1 MPLSSHRDLSP
12 SGHRIRSEKHRTEH
26 SIWALGNARMAALLV
41 LLLLAFCIQPVFAQD
56 RTVSV
61 LYAGSLAAVM
71 ENGIGPAFTKSTGF
85 SYQGEAQ
92 GSLGAAQMIHDHVRT
107 PDVFIS
113 ADPSVNTKVLMGPQN
128 GNLVKWFSIVAASQ
142 LVLAY
147 NPKSKFASKFEESAA
162 GKLPWYEVLA
172 TPGLRFGRGDPSID
186 PKGYRT
192 LFLFRLAGRF
202 YHHPEIAAMLGD
214 AMNPAQVFPEIVLM
228 AKVESGQFDAGIFY
242 KHEVVAHKLPYI
254 TLPPEVN
261 QGDAQM
267 ASFYAQESYTT
278 PSGQHVTGSP
288 ILFTV
293 TIPETVRHHEAALAF
308 VRFLLSSDALL
319 KDFGFGSADHQ
330 IGGDASQV
338 PSEVRALCHGVFNP

>member
-1 MPLSSHRDLSP
+1 V
-12 SGHRIRSEKHRTEH
+12 H
-26 SIWALGNARMAALLV
+26 SVRALDNARTFLV
-41 LLLLAFCIQPVFAQD
+41 AMLLLFPFCVRPIIAQD

-71 ENGIGPAFTKSTGF
+71 ENGIGRAFTKSTGYG
-85 SYQGEAQ
+85 YQGEAQ
-92 GSLGAAQMIHDHVRT
+92 GSLGAAQMIHDHIRT

-113 ADPSVNTKVLMGPQN
+113 ADPSVNVKILMGPQN
-128 GNLVKWFSIVAASQ
+128 RNLVKWFSIVAASQ

-147 NPKSKFASKFEESAA
+147 NPKSKFASKFQECAA
-162 GKLPWYEVLA
+162 GTLPWYQLLA

-192 LFLFRLAGRF
+192 LFLFRLASRF
-202 YHHPEIAAMLGD
+202 YHHPEIAALLGD

-228 AKVESGQFDAGIFY
+228 TKIESGQFDAGIFY
-242 KHEVVAHKLPYI
+242 KHEVVAHKLPYV

-261 QGDAQM
+261 QGDPQM
-267 ASFYAQESYTT
+267 ANFYAQESYTT

-293 TIPETVRHHEAALAF
+293 TILESARHREAALAL

-319 KDFGFGSADHQ
+319 KDFGFGPAEHK
-330 IGGDASQV
+330 IGGDVSQV
-338 PSEVRALCHGVFNP
+338 PSEVRALSHGVFNP